1 MRNFFL
7 VNCRRMFFLS
17 VTIMLNRTV
26 TINTTEERTVKNLS
40 YLVLAV
46 AVTMLIGCVEPV
58 RVRRADVDVG
68 GSRVILDQGGQ
79 YPAGN
84 GGFCPPGQ
92 AKKGR
97 C

>member
-1 MRNFFL
+1 MSL
-7 VNCRRMFFLS
+7 
-17 VTIMLNRTV
+17 TIMLSQDV
-26 TINTTEERTVKNLS
+26 IIKTTEERTVKNVS

-46 AVTMLIGCVEPV
+46 AVTVLVGCVEPGPV

-68 GSRVILDQGGQ
+68 GTRVILNQGDQ

>member
-1 MRNFFL
+1 MK
-7 VNCRRMFFLS
+7 
-17 VTIMLNRTV
+17 T
-26 TINTTEERTVKNLS
+26 LS
-40 YLVLAV
+40 YLMLAV

-58 RVRRADVDVG
+58 RVRRADVDMG
-68 GSRVILDQGGQ
+68 GTRVILNQGGE